1 MDVANYAALVIDLS
15 PSKKTLQG
23 KDLTGF
29 EIEFTNFDLQITK
42 LPSTSNG
49 GSSTDSIAQTVT
61 NTSYVVEG
69 WESKVSSANAGFG
82 IIIALVIL
90 VCLVF
95 GLILF
100 LTIKKQKGQAARLEE
115 IKGQIIVLNKDIQ
128 DAQGKLRSHN
138 IVLEKEKS

>member
-1 MDVANYAALVIDLS
+1 M
-15 PSKKTLQG
+15 
-23 KDLTGF
+23 
-29 EIEFTNFDLQITK
+29 
-42 LPSTSNG
+42 
-49 GSSTDSIAQTVT
+49 
-61 NTSYVVEG
+61 EG

-138 IVLEKEKS
+138 IVLEKEKSEASRFQQQVVEQVESRNF

>member
-1 MDVANYAALVIDLS
+1 M
-15 PSKKTLQG
+15 
-23 KDLTGF
+23 
-29 EIEFTNFDLQITK
+29 
-42 LPSTSNG
+42 
-49 GSSTDSIAQTVT
+49 
-61 NTSYVVEG
+61 
-69 WESKVSSANAGFG
+69 SSANAGFG

-138 IVLEKEKS
+138 IVLEKEKSEASRFQQQVVEQVESRNF

>member
-1 MDVANYAALVIDLS
+1 M
-15 PSKKTLQG
+15 
-23 KDLTGF
+23 
-29 EIEFTNFDLQITK
+29 
-42 LPSTSNG
+42 
-49 GSSTDSIAQTVT
+49 
-61 NTSYVVEG
+61 EG

-100 LTIKKQKGQAARLEE
+100 LTIKKQKGQAAHLEE

-138 IVLEKEKS
+138 IVLEKEKSEASRFQQQVGEQVESRNF